1 MSWRIGRSGRIE
13 HMFDSDSEE
22 APAAGSPAA
31 DDGWVDEV
39 ELEGTLDDLSTMV
52 AAAIDGLAADDPA
65 GLGFSDQR
73 RRLRAIGGLIDRLE
87 AQRCRLTGTADRSG
101 ALADHG
107 APTAASWLR
116 RYTTLTASQAADRAR
131 IARRLPQLPVI
142 AAAFAAGRL
151 GVAHMVQIDRLC
163 ADVGV
168 DQVTAVQHE
177 IITAAQAMRFIS
189 DFAKVCA
196 GWRYALRPD
205 LADRDDDRAYANR
218 RVNLAATFD
227 GTFHLSGLL
236 DSEGGAT
243 LAAAINAYM
252 HRDPPGTPHDLRRNI
267 AQRRA
272 DALVDIAR
280 VALAAE
286 DAPDVAG
293 ARPTVVVRVD
303 LADLLNHPSHP
314 NHHHTP
320 GHPNSSCTH
329 THDHGHGHAAG
340 SPPTLEWGGPIG
352 PAMLERL
359 LSDCSIAR
367 VVFNGASQ
375 PLDVG
380 TATRVWPA
388 AIRRAITERD
398 RGCRFDP
405 CDRPAAWCD
414 IDHADPWTDH
424 GPTAVHNGLLLCR
437 HHHRAKRRDGWWPTL
452 HPDGTVTWTHPDGRT
467 RTDPPPHTQTTHH
480 TRTLLHTLNTTH
492 HTRRAPPHAA

>member
-1 MSWRIGRSGRIE
+1 
-13 HMFDSDSEE
+13 MFDTEGGI
-22 APAAGSPAA
+22 AGGGPA
-31 DDGWVDEV
+31 DDGGGVGEVD
-39 ELEGTLDDLSTMV
+39 LEGTPDDLSTIV
-52 AAAIDGLAADDPA
+52 AAAVDGLAADDPA
-65 GLGFSDQR
+65 ALGFCDQR
-73 RRLRAIGGLIDRLE
+73 RRIRAIGRLIDRLE
-87 AQRCRLTGTADRSG
+87 AQRCRMTATADRSG

-131 IARRLPQLPVI
+131 IARRLPQLPII
-142 AAAFAAGRL
+142 AAAFAAGDL

-168 DQVTAVQHE
+168 DQVAAVQHE
-177 IITAAQAMRFIS
+177 IVTAAQAMRFIS
-189 DFAKVCA
+189 DFANVCA

-205 LADRDDDRAYANR
+205 LADRDDDRAYTNR

-227 GTFHLSGLL
+227 GAFHLSGLL
-236 DSEGGAT
+236 DREGGAT

-252 HRDPPGTPHDLRRNI
+252 HRDPPGTPDELRRNV

-303 LADLLNHPSHP
+303 LADLLNHHAHP
-314 NHHHTP
+314 NHQRTP
-320 GHPNSSCTH
+320 GHDPTTCNCRTPDRS
-329 THDHGHGHAAG
+329 HASHASG
-340 SPPTLEWGGPIG
+340 AAPTVEWGGPIG
-352 PAMLERL
+352 PTMLERL

-367 VVFNGASQ
+367 VVFHGASQ

-398 RGCRFDP
+398 RGCRFEP

-414 IDHADPWTDH
+414 IDHNIPWTDH
-424 GPTAVHNGLLLCR
+424 GPTAVHNGILLCR

-452 HPDGTVTWTHPDGRT
+452 HPNGTVTWTHPDGRT
-467 RTDPPPHTQTTHH
+467 RTDPPPHAHTTDH
-480 TRTLLHTLNTTH
+480 TRNLLQTLHDTPHNTST